1 MQGLYQRN
9 RVALHLV
16 SDLGEAGEAEL
27 EARVNNTAS
36 PSRVTMAK
44 ATIEKCLETGETP
57 YYFETTT

>member
-16 SDLGEAGEAEL
+16 NGWGEAGEAEL
-27 EARVNNTAS
+27 EAWTNNTAS

-44 ATIEKCLETGETP
+44 ATIEKYLETGETP
-57 YYFETTT
+57 YHFETTT